1 MSVILYED
9 NDAKPPISRAASLK
23 QWGIIYTHI
32 LPSDLTAR
40 SIRVS
45 AKSGSSNVNCPALLG
60 SSDGTCRMTS
70 DHTDLLPLLLILL
83 MLLLLL
89 NNMELNDPTTA
100 RGNTCHG
107 VIGGELMTADD
118 SRERRRIDASDIV

>member
-1 MSVILYED
+1 M
-9 NDAKPPISRAASLK
+9 
-23 QWGIIYTHI
+23 YTRCR
-32 LPSDLTAR
+32 LPSALTAR

-70 DHTDLLPLLLILL
+70 DHTDLLPLLVILL

-100 RGNTCHG
+100 LGNNCHDG